1 MSQSCAERKQSERE
15 RRREAGL
22 VRVEAWVRPEL
33 VARVRRYVEQL
44 NALPDPKRKGMQA
57 NG

>member
-1 MSQSCAERKQSERE
+1 MKTPDKQRKAAERE
-15 RRREAGL
+15 RMRDLGL
-22 VRVEAWVRPEL
+22 KRFEAWVRPEL

-44 NALPDPKRKGMQA
+44 NALPDPKRKGMQT